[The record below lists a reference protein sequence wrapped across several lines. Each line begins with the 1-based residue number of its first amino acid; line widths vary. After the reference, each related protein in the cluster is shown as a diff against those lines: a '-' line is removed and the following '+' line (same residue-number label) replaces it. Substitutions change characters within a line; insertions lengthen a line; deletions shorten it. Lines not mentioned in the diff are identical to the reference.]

1 MKKKLRLVA
10 LLGLSLLILTAC
22 GTSTI
27 DASSTGLW
35 ARLVYLFA
43 ETIRFLSFFDRVG
56 IGIILFTILI
66 RTILLPL
73 YNMQTKSSQKMQE
86 LQPQLQAIQEKYP
99 GRDNDSRMMLAEETN
114 ALYKANGVNPYA
126 SLLPLVIQMPILIA
140 LFQALTRV
148 DLLSGGQFLWLDLSQ
163 PDPYYILPILAAGF
177 TYMSTWLTNKASQ
190 VSNTMMTTMM
200 YMMPAM
206 IFLFA
211 LSVASG
217 VALYWTVSNA
227 YQVVQTLIFNNPFKI
242 IAERE
247 EKARQEK
254 EREAKIR
261 RAKKKARKKRK

>member
-1 MKKKLRLVA
+1 MKKKLKLIG

-35 ARLVYLFA
+35 ERFVYLFA
-43 ETIRFLSFFDRVG
+43 EIIRFLSFFDKVG

-99 GRDNDSRMMLAEETN
+99 NRDNDSRMKLAEETN
-114 ALYKANGVNPYA
+114 ALYRENGINPYA
-126 SLLPLVIQMPILIA
+126 SLLPLLIQMPILIA

-148 DLLSGGQFLWLDLSQ
+148 NVLSGGHFLWLDLSQ
-163 PDPYYILPILAAGF
+163 PDSYYILPILAAGF
-177 TYMSTWLTNKASQ
+177 TYLSTWLTNKASQ
-190 VSNTMMTTMM
+190 VSNSMMTAMM
-200 YMMPAM
+200 YMMPVM

-227 YQVVQTLIFNNPFKI
+227 YQVAQTLIFNNPFKI

-247 EKARQEK
+247 AKARLEK